1 MKENYKL
8 IVAYDG
14 SRYFGFEKQKDQ
26 EATIQGKL
34 GRGYFPEFREMKRE

>member
-34 GRGYFPEFREMKRE
+34 EGVFSRIPGN